1 MTSSV
6 LVIRPGRGDTGLLL
20 AEARG
25 GRLTVG
31 DTPTVDLPSLT
42 ASGEPNR
49 GASAVIAGLLGEIN
63 SPPPAAWLVL
73 PPGSTPLR
81 RVEVELPID
90 HAVQHGQVAD
100 ALARA
105 RTALSDDGRT
115 AVLACRPTGH
125 VVDGDAGEGDPTGR
139 RGRLLT
145 VEVTALC
152 AAVDLLSAFE
162 RVLAG
167 AGLTLAG
174 VVSPAEALG
183 ATCLPDGEGRAVHV
197 GHGATLAVAA
207 RGGTITHQASVP
219 LGRRHLEQDA
229 AEVSALERDAAR
241 EAVARVLAGADDPA
255 APAIRARL
263 AEIVNLLA
271 AARAAAGFAEGGRD
285 VVSGLPPGVLGGV
298 PCQTGG
304 DPLLLGAARLALG
317 LGGEIDQPALVRG
330 GGRRGLRAWLRE
342 RF

>member
-1 MTSSV
+1 MSAPV
-6 LVIRPGRGDTGLLL
+6 LVVRPGRGDTGLLL

-25 GRLTVG
+25 GRLRVLAAHA
-31 DTPTVDLPSLT
+31 VDLPSL
-42 ASGEPNR
+42 AANGEPNR
-49 GASAVIAGLLGEIN
+49 GASAVIAGLLGEVE
-63 SPPPAAWLVL
+63 SPPSTAWLVL

-90 HAVQHGQVAD
+90 RAVQHGQVAD

-105 RTALSDDGRT
+105 RTALSDDGRS

-125 VVDGDAGEGDPTGR
+125 AVDGDAGEGDPTGR

-145 VEVTALC
+145 VEVTALS
-152 AAVDLLSAFE
+152 APLGFLSAME
-162 RVLAG
+162 HAGSG
-167 AGLTLAG
+167 AGLSLDG
-174 VVSPAEALG
+174 VVTAGEAL
-183 ATCLPDGEGRAVHV
+183 AAVCLPDGEGAAVHV

-241 EAVARVLAGADDPA
+241 EAVARVLAGANDPA

-263 AEIVNLLA
+263 AEIRDLLA
-271 AARAAAGFAEGGRD
+271 AARAAAGFAEGGGD
-285 VVSGLPPGVLGGV
+285 VVSGLPPGALDGT
-298 PCQTGG
+298 PCKADG

-317 LGGEIDQPALVRG
+317 LGREVDQPALVRAR
-330 GGRRGLRAWLRE
+330 GRRGLRAWLRE